1 MESTESESL
10 PITFTEE
17 ESPLSASSSHVN
29 EQISDP
35 NSHSVVDREEYARLL
50 FVIRNMQVLKE
61 PHRVALRKLSKNQ
74 LLQIIEIYKIIVQ
87 NINYIFS

>member
-10 PITFTEE
+10 PITFTGEE
-17 ESPLSASSSHVN
+17 ESSHVN
-29 EQISDP
+29 AQISET
-35 NSHSVVDREEYARLL
+35 NSNSVVDREEYARLL

-61 PHRVALRKLSKNQ
+61 PHRAALRKLSKNQ
-74 LLQIIEIYKIIVQ
+74 LLQIIEIYNIIVQ

>member
-10 PITFTEE
+10 PITFTGEE
-17 ESPLSASSSHVN
+17 ESSHVSA
-29 EQISDP
+29 QISET
-35 NSHSVVDREEYARLL
+35 NSNSVVDREEYARLL

-74 LLQIIEIYKIIVQ
+74 LLQIIEIYNIIVQ